1 MLVNQPMPDTSILIA
16 IDGGS
21 TNTRV
26 WLLREGIVLAQ
37 ASAMVGVRDTARD
50 GSSEKLRAALRQM
63 IARVRAEQP
72 GIQPLLVAAAGMIT
86 SPLGLAEVPHVPAP
100 ASADDLARGAQR
112 TTFPDIADLPF
123 WLFPGVRSGEHA
135 SDDVSQMDVMRG
147 EETLCAGLAVAERH
161 PPPFTLLNLGSHWKL
176 IQVDAAG
183 RIARS
188 RTTLTGELIHATQ
201 TNTVLAS
208 GLPAGK
214 LERLDDAWCDRGMT
228 ELRRSGLARA
238 LFCVRLYEMR
248 GRGTPEQRMSFLI
261 GAYVAAEQPAL
272 MQSGFLK
279 PESPVLLAGSG
290 AITTAWQ
297 GALATAKIPVHASAE
312 EEIESAFLSGICRLA
327 QLAAA

>member
-1 MLVNQPMPDTSILIA
+1 MPDMSTLIA

-26 WLLREGIVLAQ
+26 WLLHEGQVLAR

-50 GSSEKLRAALRQM
+50 GSADKLRAALRQM
-63 IARVRAEQP
+63 IAQVRAEQP
-72 GIQPLLVAAAGMIT
+72 GMQPLLVAAAGMIT

-100 ASADDLARGAQR
+100 ARADDLARGAQR

-183 RIARS
+183 RITRS
-188 RTTLTGELIHATQ
+188 RTTLTGELIHVTQ
-201 TNTVLAS
+201 TSTILAS

-214 LERLDDAWCDRGMT
+214 LERLDDAWCARGMT
-228 ELRRSGLARA
+228 ELCRSGLART
-238 LFCVRLYEMR
+238 LFGVRLLEMK

-261 GAYVAAEQPAL
+261 GAYVAADQPAL

-290 AITTAWQ
+290 AIAMAWQ
-297 GALATAKIPVHASAE
+297 RALTAAKIPAQPLPG
-312 EEIESAFLSGICRLA
+312 EEIESAFLSGIRHLA
-327 QLAAA
+327 QLAVT